1 MLRYISPLF
10 HTLRLVNFRD
20 NWRRRFLTVKLHLS
34 GNRHQISSPFSRSP
48 NFWPST
54 LSALIAGSF
63 PTTWDTL
70 GPLCLR
76 DYTPQSYRDI
86 PTVLRVLLGAS
97 SSTHLL
103 LGFILRR
110 RKYGPFSNV
119 WYVLVCRS
127 LPSYMIHVPQGCRQH
142 QGSNPAKPAAGM
154 CTSIASHVSHFL
166 RITSSVDTSLVCR
179 LTQPYTYVICLTF
192 THTPLTERNQTRAL
206 RQHFRPRVP
215 VVIPHRPPVARKRA
229 ARIHTRSSCA
239 SRCCARSSARCAM
252 RRSGSAWRACA
263 TGLGIALLEEGTHP

>member
-1 MLRYISPLF
+1 MFRYISPLF

-20 NWRRRFLTVKLHLS
+20 NWHRRFLTINCTAS
-34 GNRHQISSPFSRSP
+34 QWQSSPDFVS
-48 NFWPST
+48 FLVFT
-54 LSALIAGSF
+54 KFLAFYTVGSDR
-63 PTTWDTL
+63 WVISDTL

-142 QGSNPAKPAAGM
+142 QGSDPAKPAAGM
-154 CTSIASHVSHFL
+154 YTSIASHVSYFL

-179 LTQPYTYVICLTF
+179 LTQPYTYVICQTF
-192 THTPLTERNQTRAL
+192 THTPLTERNQIRAL

-229 ARIHTRSSCA
+229 ARIHIH
-239 SRCCARSSARCAM
+239 ARAVHHAAAPEVLPAVPCGGPGAP
-252 RRSGSAWRACA
+252 G
-263 TGLGIALLEEGTHP
+263 GHALLGSE